1 MTSDADGATRAS
13 RRWPDRVDRRTVGD
27 HGGAQPDAGPIG
39 VPVVDLH
46 DRLDVHGPT
55 VAGRGQC
62 PSTGARPIH
71 SLGSDLFPGSS
82 DGDGRRVSSTTDL
95 GAHGERI
102 AAAYLTDVGLRLLDR
117 NWRCREGELDIVARE
132 GDALV
137 FCEVKTRRGT
147 GYGHPVEAVT
157 VTKQRRL
164 RVLAQRWLAAHDE
177 HAPDLRFDVVGV
189 LVRPSQPALVTHLR
203 AAFS

>member
-1 MTSDADGATRAS
+1 LLRALDPG
-13 RRWPDRVDRRTVGD
+13 RLTGER
-27 HGGAQPDAGPIG
+27 QG
-39 VPVVDLH
+39 V
-46 DRLDVHGPT
+46 
-55 VAGRGQC
+55 
-62 PSTGARPIH
+62 ST
-71 SLGSDLFPGSS
+71 
-82 DGDGRRVSSTTDL
+82 TTDL
-95 GAHGERI
+95 GVHGERI
-102 AAAYLTDVGLRLLDR
+102 AVAYLTDAGLRVLDR

-147 GYGHPVEAVT
+147 GFGHPAEAVT

-189 LVRPSQPALVTHLR
+189 LVRPERPALVTHLR
-203 AAFS
+203 GAFL